1 MTEAPTEAPTEE
13 PTEDPNTPRDEDGK
27 PMTLL
32 TKLCLTPSD
41 TAVRLDLDKAVEAAY
56 AYGRGGGLFSRVKKN
71 ALTERTDL
79 NVADFLTLD
88 ESYVRTMLDEYAKD
102 AVSEKTEPSVT
113 EGTTTVTDDEG
124 EERELKTLTV
134 RLGSAGREI
143 NTDELYK
150 AVLTAYADANFEM
163 QYVVEEDLPEAF
175 DLDALYHKYY
185 VAPVNAVCNEDTYE
199 VTDGS
204 DGYGFDIKKAMD
216 ELEKA
221 GPGGEVTLTLDVI
234 EPQYTKESLQEKLF
248 HDELASYDS
257 PYNAGLIGRSE
268 NLRLACLAING
279 YVLKP
284 GETFSFNGVVGE
296 RTAAKGYKEGGVYV
310 GGETVQQLGGGVCQV
325 ASVLY
330 YCTLKSD
337 LEVIARQEHQY
348 VPDYIPWGMDA
359 TIYWGSLDYKFR
371 NNTTYPIRI
380 LAEASGGYVRVRFMG
395 TETKDYTV
403 ELDYKA
409 TMTHKSKT
417 EEVEISKGMKNYDKY
432 KDYKDGERIQVGY
445 DGYEVDTYRMK
456 YDKNGKLLSTE
467 KVNHSSYDWRNRLVA
482 KLVEETEP
490 PTEAPTEPTESPT
503 ESPTEKPTEPEPTE
517 PPTDAPTESTGGD
530 EEAP

>member
-1 MTEAPTEAPTEE
+1 MIYNILAVGDVVGACGVKHLSRCLRSLKKRKSIHFTVVNGENAAMVGLTPNDADDIFAAGADVITLGNHTFGKMQIRDYLDDCPYILRPANLGSRVPGRGYAVYDCGAARIAVMNLIGRCDLSFHASNPFTTADELLKAGEKPTFTLVDIFGKPLDASAQTEATEPTETAPSETEPVTEAPTEAPTEE

-134 RLGSAGREI
+134 KLGSAGREI

-163 QYVVEEDLPEAF
+163 QYVVEEDLPKAF

-216 ELEKA
+216 ELE
-221 GPGGEVTLTLDVI
+221 EMM
-234 EPQYTKESLQEKLF
+234 
-248 HDELASYDS
+248 
-257 PYNAGLIGRSE
+257 RSE
-268 NLRLACLAING
+268 SDCASCACAEEC
-279 YVLKP
+279 P
-284 GETFSFNGVVGE
+284 APETYA
-296 RTAAKGYKEGGVYV
+296 AAKNDAAAA
-310 GGETVQQLGGGVCQV
+310 ETPEEE
-325 ASVLY
+325 
-330 YCTLKSD
+330 SD
-337 LEVIARQEHQY
+337 GK
-348 VPDYIPWGMDA
+348 PDI
-359 TIYWGSLDYKFR
+359 
-371 NNTTYPIRI
+371 
-380 LAEASGGYVRVRFMG
+380 
-395 TETKDYTV
+395 
-403 ELDYKA
+403 
-409 TMTHKSKT
+409 
-417 EEVEISKGMKNYDKY
+417 EI
-432 KDYKDGERIQVGY
+432 EI
-445 DGYEVDTYRMK
+445 VD
-456 YDKNGKLLSTE
+456 
-467 KVNHSSYDWRNRLVA
+467 
-482 KLVEETEP
+482 
-490 PTEAPTEPTESPT
+490 
-503 ESPTEKPTEPEPTE
+503 
-517 PPTDAPTESTGGD
+517 GD
-530 EEAP
+530 EETDEDDDEPETAGLED